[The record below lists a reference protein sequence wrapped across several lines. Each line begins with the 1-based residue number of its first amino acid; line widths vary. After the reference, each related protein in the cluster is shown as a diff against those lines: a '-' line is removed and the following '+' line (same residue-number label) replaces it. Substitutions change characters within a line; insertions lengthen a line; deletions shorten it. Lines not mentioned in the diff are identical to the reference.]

1 MHRNELLR
9 SPAHHG
15 PEAGPSHFPPPSCEK
30 TKNSRLPAEGGRSTG
45 LIPAPPPVGQNRP
58 SAGQRRHPFLRTATY
73 THTAAGQRAPRRSPE
88 GRVLLSF
95 PQEPGAAKRPRS
107 PPCYTLP
114 QRGREQRHR
123 PPTYTST
130 SPHAHPR
137 GRENRRRS
145 QPLRTPNSRPF
156 PQQVEGHLLPA
167 DVEVGA
173 GTLSPPPATITSG
186 TKNEPFSQQGEGLP
200 TPQRGGLRV
209 RPPKEA
215 TGDPILLPA
224 GKCRHPRPSRS
235 SPPEAGPKPRRKTAP
250 HSAPCAILSPPSP
263 TSPTPK
269 QPGQSQG

>member
-1 MHRNELLR
+1 MTSPCTPLEMQR
-9 SPAHHG
+9 SPALHG

-45 LIPAPPPVGQNRP
+45 LIPAPPPVRQNRP
-58 SAGQRRHPFLRTATY
+58 SAGQRRHPFLRMATY
-73 THTAAGQRAPRRSPE
+73 THTAAGQRPPPRSPE
-88 GRVLLSF
+88 GRVIISF

-130 SPHAHPR
+130 SPHAHAR
-137 GRENRRRS
+137 GKENRRRS

-173 GTLSPPPATITSG
+173 GTLSPPSRHHHLR
-186 TKNEPFSQQGEGLP
+186 NEKR
-200 TPQRGGLRV
+200 T
-209 RPPKEA
+209 
-215 TGDPILLPA
+215 LLPA
-224 GKCRHPRPSRS
+224 GRGPSHPSTGR
-235 SPPEAGPKPRRKTAP
+235 TACA
-250 HSAPCAILSPPSP
+250 AP
-263 TSPTPK
+263 
-269 QPGQSQG
+269 